1 MNIKPYTQRKKLL
14 LISIHQLFPSQH
26 KQIRPG
32 EVCSQN
38 YPWPFAASNSP
49 NAQSALCTKW
59 TKCTKCK
66 NKVHFVHQSPWNIT
80 ALRSGTKHDSS
91 RVSAIYTYVFSVT
104 TVATSPVALR

>member
-49 NAQSALCTKW
+49 NAQSALCAS
-59 TKCTKCK
+59 
-66 NKVHFVHQSPWNIT
+66 VS
-80 ALRSGTKHDSS
+80 LKHYS
-91 RVSAIYTYVFSVT
+91 T
-104 TVATSPVALR
+104 TQRY